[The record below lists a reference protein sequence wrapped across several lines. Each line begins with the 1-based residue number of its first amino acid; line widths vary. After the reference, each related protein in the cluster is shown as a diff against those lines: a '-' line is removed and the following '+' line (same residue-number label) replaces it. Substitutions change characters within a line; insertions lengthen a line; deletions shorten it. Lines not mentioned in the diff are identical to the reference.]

1 MILFKFR
8 QKFSSTERKR
18 RDEFLRRFR
27 IVGVVEMQ
35 SDFIPFK
42 VEKIGGI
49 QPATCAMACRKKADI
64 RLFSHDALPAERI
77 DFNMKLIAERLKN
90 LFNALF

>member
-8 QKFSSTERKR
+8 QKFSNTGRKR

-27 IVGVVEMQ
+27 SVGVVEMQ
-35 SDFIPFK
+35 SHFIPF
-42 VEKIGGI
+42 EIENIGGI
-49 QPATCAMACRKKADI
+49 QPATRAMTCRKKADI
-64 RLFSHDALPAERI
+64 RLFAHEALPAERI